1 MAPII
6 NEDGMEDEPPQ
17 HAAVAQGD
25 EATLWQQFREHQRA
39 EDREALI
46 RHYLPYAHTVAATYY
61 ARRIHDEI
69 EFDEYRQF
77 AIVGLVE
84 SVDRY
89 AEDRGAQFKTFA
101 SRRMHGAILN
111 GLERMTEK
119 QQQIALR
126 MRLRQERM
134 KEIKDAARDSAEA
147 AQANEGSRAAKAA
160 PFRYLAEVGIGMA
173 LTFLLEG
180 TGLIESDSLA
190 SAPAPQYYGSIE
202 FRQLQQRLR
211 YFIGTLSTQEQT
223 VIRSHYLQEISFE
236 EIAGTLGVTKGRVA
250 QIHRAAL
257 EKLRKSLQSHHPSD
271 VAW

>member
-1 MAPII
+1 M
-6 NEDGMEDEPPQ
+6 D
-17 HAAVAQGD
+17 D
-25 EATLWQQFREHQRA
+25 EAPDPKPGPVPASALSEEAALWRRFRETGAQA
-39 EDREALI
+39 ERDALI
-46 RHYLPYAHTVAATYY
+46 CHYLPYAQVVAATYY
-61 ARRIHDEI
+61 GRRTHDEI
-69 EFDEYRQF
+69 EFEEYLQF
-77 AIVGLVE
+77 ATVGLVE

-111 GLERMTEK
+111 GLEKLTEK

-126 MRLRQERM
+126 TRLRQERM
-134 KEIKDAARDSAEA
+134 KEIKAAARAAAEEGEASA
-147 AQANEGSRAAKAA
+147 RRDA
-160 PFRYLAEVGIGMA
+160 PFRYLAEVGIGVA

-180 TGLIESDSLA
+180 TGLVENDALA
-190 SAPAPQYYGSIE
+190 SAPASHYYGSLE

-211 YFIGTLSTQEQT
+211 HFIDTLSAQEQT

-236 EIAGTLGVTKGRVA
+236 EIGATLGVTKGRIA

-257 EKLRKSLQSHHPSD
+257 EKLRKSLKSHQSSD

>member
-1 MAPII
+1 MVSII
-6 NEDGMEDEPPQ
+6 DQDDWEDRPPG
-17 HAAVAQGD
+17 HAAAMPAE
-25 EATLWQQFREHQRA
+25 EAALWRRFREHQQE
-39 EDREALI
+39 EDRDALI
-46 RHYLPYAHTVAATYY
+46 RRYLPYAHTVAATYY

-69 EFDEYRQF
+69 EFDEYRQL

-134 KEIKDAARDSAEA
+134 KEVKDVARERAE
-147 AQANEGSRAAKAA
+147 EGLAREASRAAKAA

-180 TGLIESDSLA
+180 TGLIESDALA
-190 SAPAPQYYGSIE
+190 SAPMPQYYGSIE

-211 YFIGTLSTQEQT
+211 YFIGALSTQEQT

-236 EIAGTLGVTKGRVA
+236 EVASTLGVTKGRVA

-257 EKLRKSLQSHHPSD
+257 EKLRKSLQSHHSSD